1 MPTHPLRFIRHFA
14 LLAGTLLAFGC
25 FAEPAQPA
33 QTVLAERIDLIRHGE
48 SEDNLNEGKTVVR
61 LDGTLMPSKGK
72 VLSGWNSASL
82 TMRGV
87 SQAVKAG
94 EVLLKQEKEAEKNAG
109 DTAGAASPKLRD
121 ALWLYSPLLRT
132 KQTLSGVLLGAQL
145 DNEKALKLRPDTR
158 IFERSAG
165 SRTALAGNG
174 QRTPSHRLPSS
185 GRRLSERRIPG
196 TRLPPRFG
204 GHRRSLDAGTP
215 HYRHLA

>member
-25 FAEPAQPA
+25 FAEPTQPA

-94 EVLLKQEKEAEKNAG
+94 EVLLKQEKDAPLSDHNRPIVLPTR
-109 DTAGAASPKLRD
+109 DQVSPQNTAAANVIRGQLD
-121 ALWLYSPLLRT
+121 AIYSGKSGENTPHTTPVQRPVQQPSQ
-132 KQTLSGVLLGAQL
+132 QTLEKPQTQSAQTSSSHP
-145 DNEKALKLRPDTR
+145 DNNPQNTMNSYIR
-158 IFERSAG
+158 
-165 SRTALAGNG
+165 
-174 QRTPSHRLPSS
+174 
-185 GRRLSERRIPG
+185 
-196 TRLPPRFG
+196 
-204 GHRRSLDAGTP
+204 
-215 HYRHLA
+215 